1 MYKTPTF
8 EERFEYKEK
17 NKALDKEILE
27 IDKKLPVE
35 NWSLGMKESFIEC
48 KSPRR
53 LLPLGGR

>member
-35 NWSLGMKESFIEC
+35 NWSLGMKESFILGYKLC
-48 KSPRR
+48 KEHNNDR
-53 LLPLGGR
+53 